1 VIESQK
7 QGCLEGPYFS
17 TPDHP
22 DYALSCEE
30 ALDLPLR
37 DLVDQAVQA
46 GWKPRVIF
54 KALQE
59 VAKNQGL
66 AYEEDPD
73 PEDDPIS

>member
-1 VIESQK
+1 MAVT
-7 QGCLEGPYFS
+7 
-17 TPDHP
+17 TPNFASEHP

-54 KALQE
+54 RALQE

-66 AYEEDPD
+66 AYDEDPD
-73 PEDDPIS
+73 PEDDPLL